1 VVLMISER
9 RGVEGKNDGVTVH
22 QASQATAPSPPQA
35 AVPTEAQVPVAAA
48 AAAAPPAPLLW
59 RLPATTSAL
68 EQYQSKVF
76 YVAVLLIRDIF

>member
-1 VVLMISER
+1 MISER
-9 RGVEGKNDGVTVH
+9 RGVVGKNDGVTVH

-48 AAAAPPAPLLW
+48 AAAAAPPAPLRW
-59 RLPATTSAL
+59 MLPATTSAL
-68 EQYQSKVF
+68 GQYQSKVF